1 MALELNRLFVALWP
15 GTAVRDACSDAARGL
30 RMRMQPT
37 GRAIPPDQFHLTLS
51 FLGDAVSA
59 EAETRLRALLGQVR
73 VTPFRLTLDY
83 ASCFR
88 ESRVH
93 WWLGCRNSPAELTT
107 LHIQLRDAVH
117 RAGITPDRAR
127 FVPHLTLQRDAGT
140 PLPQTPVTP
149 INWDVESFT
158 LARSRID
165 LPAPQYDQ
173 LEHWT
178 LRAPELAEPAGG
190 QMPLNF

>member
-1 MALELNRLFVALWP
+1 MALELNRLFLALWP
-15 GTAVRDACSDAARGL
+15 NAAVRDACSDAARSL
-30 RMRMQPT
+30 RMRMQPS
-37 GRAIPPDQFHLTLS
+37 GRAIPPEQFHLTLT
-51 FLGDAVSA
+51 FLGNAVDAAA
-59 EAETRLRALLGQVR
+59 ESRLRALLGQVR
-73 VTPFRLTLDY
+73 VSPFRLSLDY

-88 ESRVH
+88 DGAH
-93 WWLGCRNSPAELTT
+93 WWLGCRHSPPELAT

-127 FVPHLTLQRDAGT
+127 FVPHLTLQRDAGML
-140 PLPQTPVTP
+140 LPQTAVTP
-149 INWDVESFT
+149 IGWDVESFT

-178 LRAPELAEPAGG
+178 LRAAETAAPAGG